1 MIKQLYAAGLKKK
14 KDQLSAFKHFINEF
28 GTHYAAATEL
38 GTKLTIERR
47 YSAKVTRTENMCK
60 YASII
65 SMQCSRRG
73 PAQTRARYL
82 NAPLWPDQKYLGS
95 RLKWRDTTALKIP
108 SWMKVGHTYRI
119 WKFITPLN
127 YVATFQ
133 NNSTKGIIIFL
144 SRDSHAH
151 VSS

>member
-47 YSAKVTRTENMCK
+47 YSAKVTRKETMCK

-82 NAPLWPDQKYLGS
+82 SAPL
-95 RLKWRDTTALKIP
+95 
-108 SWMKVGHTYRI
+108 
-119 WKFITPLN
+119 
-127 YVATFQ
+127 
-133 NNSTKGIIIFL
+133 
-144 SRDSHAH
+144 
-151 VSS
+151 